1 VLICGASSRRD
12 RLGGVSGSGD
22 WVDVPLVLL

>member
-1 VLICGASSRRD
+1 VPAVPSLTLSRSRPC
-12 RLGGVSGSGD
+12 RD